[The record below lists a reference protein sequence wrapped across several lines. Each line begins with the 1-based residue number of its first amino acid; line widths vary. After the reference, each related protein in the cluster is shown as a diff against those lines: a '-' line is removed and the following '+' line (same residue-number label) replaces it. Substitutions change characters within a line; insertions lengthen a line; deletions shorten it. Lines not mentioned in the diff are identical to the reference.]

1 MSASKERALVI
12 GLGLIGGSV
21 AAALR
26 QQSWEVWGRDVDIDR
41 ALFALEHGLVDH
53 IDAIDSFDLLVL
65 AVPIDVM
72 IALAPEVLQFLES
85 NHRLIATDV
94 SGVKS
99 LIGDTLRHPR
109 FIGGHPMAGAEL
121 VGPQGSRADLF
132 VGSTWVLCPEEET
145 QPAAFARLHGIV
157 SDFGASPMALTA
169 AEHDRL
175 VAMVS
180 HLPHLVAVT
189 LMNQA
194 HEAAAADPALLRLA
208 AGGFRDMTRVASG
221 DPRIWPDLVLENQ
234 TAILEGIKGL
244 QDGLEELSKA
254 LRTGN
259 RAVIAQRLSDA
270 QIARRSLPVAHQ
282 AGGLLN
288 AIRVP
293 VSNRTGVLSDITTAA
308 SSRNVSILDIEIA
321 HSAESA
327 GGVLVLVIERK
338 DLEALGDELSARGY
352 RFSSVEI
359 EP

>member
-1 MSASKERALVI
+1 
-12 GLGLIGGSV
+12 
-21 AAALR
+21 
-26 QQSWEVWGRDVDIDR
+26 
-41 ALFALEHGLVDH
+41 
-53 IDAIDSFDLLVL
+53 
-65 AVPIDVM
+65 
-72 IALAPEVLQFLES
+72 
-85 NHRLIATDV
+85 
-94 SGVKS
+94 
-99 LIGDTLRHPR
+99 
-109 FIGGHPMAGAEL
+109 
-121 VGPQGSRADLF
+121 
-132 VGSTWVLCPEEET
+132 
-145 QPAAFARLHGIV
+145 AFARLHGIV